1 MNSIPPRR
9 PPRTP
14 LPARDAPFVPN
25 YPQELPIV
33 EKRDAIVRAI
43 AEHQVLVVTGETGSG
58 KSTQLPKFCLEA
70 GRGSTGL
77 IGCTQPRRIAAITLA
92 ARVSEELRDAGP
104 PWVGYKIRFQDRTA
118 RTTRIKFMTDGILL
132 AEAQRDRL
140 FRAYDTII
148 VDEAHERTLN
158 IDFLLGLLKRI
169 LPERPDLKV
178 IVTSATIDPEKF
190 SRAFGG
196 APIIEVSGRTYPV
209 ETWYRP
215 LPEPGPDDPD
225 AEEVGYVDRA
235 VAAVDEIRSLR
246 TRERGGDI
254 LIFMPTESD
263 IRETVQRLEE
273 KRYFNTVVLPL
284 FGRMA
289 SSDQQRV
296 FHPVPQEK
304 IVVATNVAETSITIP
319 RIRYA
324 IDTGL
329 ARISRYN
336 SRSRTRSLPIS
347 RISRAGA
354 DQRKGRCGRMEAG
367 ICIRLFSEED
377 YLDRPLY
384 TPPEIQRANLAE
396 VILRMLYL
404 RLGNIQDFPFL
415 DPPSPA
421 SIKDGFGVL
430 TELRAVDDHRRITPV
445 GRMMARLPL
454 DPRLSRMLLE
464 ARSQGAL
471 AELTV
476 LAAALSIQDPK
487 ERPLDQEAQADQVHA
502 LFRDRRSD
510 FVGLLKIWQAC
521 RLPASS
527 RTDSESPCPP
537 PPAGPPAPLPP
548 APVATPAAPSGT
560 APATPCEP
568 GPEPAPGSASKSPH
582 PAQDAPS
589 ETAAVRS
596 SAVSRG
602 RLRRFC
608 RDHFLSYRRMRE
620 WMDVHEE
627 IRTILDELG
636 NFTPNSAPASYDAIH
651 RSVLSGYLSNIAFRK
666 EKNTY
671 LGSRN
676 RQVVIFPGS
685 GLFNKGGGW
694 IVAAEIVQTSRLF
707 ARTAADV
714 QPEWIE
720 EIGSHLCRSSYSE
733 PHWERKA
740 GQVTA
745 FEKVT
750 LYGLTVVDRRK
761 VSYGR
766 IHPEEAREIFIR
778 SALVE
783 GDLPPKYGFLDHNR
797 ELIRRIEELESKA
810 RRRDLLVDD
819 EAIFQFYEGRLPVI
833 SDIRSFDRFLKDRG
847 GDHLLRMSEADLLR
861 VEPDFAALE
870 QFPDSLDAHVAE
882 LPLHYAFHPGA
893 EDDGIT
899 ARIPVHAVGGLSAEP
914 FRWLVPGILV
924 EKVLFLMKALPK
936 GIRKQ
941 FVPVGETAQ
950 RLAARLRFGT
960 GRLSDE
966 MSLCL
971 FDLTGIRVPPDQWDE
986 AGLPEH
992 LRMRFEVLG
1001 PKGET
1006 LGAGRDL
1013 DSLKPLAAARPEDG
1027 LWKEARKLWERE
1039 GIGPEDF
1046 GEIPGRI
1053 DLGKDALGLSR
1064 HGFLGLRAEEGRV
1077 SLRLFETPEEAE
1089 SASCE
1094 GLKLLYLAAFDA
1106 EIRQLRKGWVFPA
1119 DLAAPAFFMGTVKEA
1134 NRSLEDYLV
1143 RELFDLHGPQRPD
1156 CRRFRETR
1164 ERLAGRLGPPAREMM
1179 EEVFDALRQ
1188 RENARSCLQR
1198 FRKMARG
1205 SVAPLERLDVLAGE
1219 LDALVPGTFLDR
1231 YRRDRVKDLPR
1242 YLRALQ
1248 IRAERTYAAPEK
1260 DRLKADQL
1268 VPHLRRIEELKRA
1281 GEDRPAAELMDFC
1294 DDYRW
1299 MVEEFKIGL
1308 FAPEI
1313 KTRFRVSARR
1323 LDEKWQEGS
1332 AWTAAR

>member
-1 MNSIPPRR
+1 MNPMPPRR

-14 LPARDAPFVPN
+14 LPARDAPFVPD

-33 EKRDAIVRAI
+33 EKRDDIVRALG
-43 AEHQVLVVTGETGSG
+43 EHQVLVVTGETGSG

-70 GRGSTGL
+70 GRGRSGL

-92 ARVSEELRDAGP
+92 ARVSDELRDAGP
-104 PWVGYKIRFQDRTA
+104 SWVGYKIRFQDRTA

-158 IDFLLGLLKRI
+158 IDFLLGLLIRV

-215 LPEPGPDDPD
+215 LPEPGPDDPE
-225 AEEVGYVDRA
+225 AEEASYVDRA
-235 VAAVDEIRSLR
+235 VAAVGEIRSLR
-246 TRERGGDI
+246 PRERGGDI

-263 IRETVQRLEE
+263 IRETVQRIEE
-273 KRYFNTVVLPL
+273 MRYFHTIVLPL

-296 FHPVPQEK
+296 FRPAAEEK
-304 IVVATNVAETSITIP
+304 IVVATNVAETSVTIP

-329 ARISRYN
+329 ARISQYN
-336 SRSRTRSLPIS
+336 SRSRTRSLPVS
-347 RISRAGA
+347 RISRASA

-384 TPPEIQRANLAE
+384 TPPEIQRSNLAE

-404 RLGNIQDFPFL
+404 RLGNVQDFPFL

-430 TELRAVDDHRRITPV
+430 RELRAVDDHRRITPL

-521 RLPASS
+521 HLP
-527 RTDSESPCPP
+527 ESPAATMPP
-537 PPAGPPAPLPP
+537 PGGTPEAPPGAPTESAPTVQDTPAP
-548 APVATPAAPSGT
+548 A
-560 APATPCEP
+560 
-568 GPEPAPGSASKSPH
+568 
-582 PAQDAPS
+582 
-589 ETAAVRS
+589 AAVRS
-596 SAVSRG
+596 TAISRS

-636 NFTPNSAPASYDAIH
+636 NFTPNAEPATYDAIH
-651 RSVLSGYLSNIAFRK
+651 RSVLSGYLSHIALRK

-676 RQVVIFPGS
+676 RQVTVFPGS

-707 ARTAADV
+707 ARTAADI

-720 EIGSHLCRSSYSE
+720 EIGGHLCRSTYSE

-761 VSYGR
+761 VSYSR

-819 EAIFQFYEGRLPVI
+819 EALYRFYDTRLPAI
-833 SDIRSFDRFLKDRG
+833 SDIRSFDKFLKDRG
-847 GDHLLRMSEADLLR
+847 GDHLFRMSEADLLR
-861 VEPDFAALE
+861 NQPDFAALE
-870 QFPDSLDAHVAE
+870 QFPDSVDAHVAV
-882 LPLHYAFHPGA
+882 LPLRYAFHPGA

-899 ARIPVHAVGGLSAEP
+899 ACMPVHAIGGLSPEP
-914 FRWLVPGILV
+914 FRWLVPGILD
-924 EKVLFLMKALPK
+924 EKVLSLMKALPK

-950 RLAARLRFGT
+950 RLAARLPFGI
-960 GRLSDE
+960 GRLHDQ
-966 MSLCL
+966 MSRCL
-971 FDLTGIRVPPDQWDE
+971 FELTGIRVPPERWDE
-986 AGLPEH
+986 ADLPPH
-992 LRMRFEVLG
+992 LKMRFEVLG
-1001 PKGET
+1001 PKGEN

-1013 DSLKPLAAARPEDG
+1013 DALKSLAAPRREDG
-1027 LWKEARKLWERE
+1027 LWKEARKLWERD

-1046 GEIPGRI
+1046 HEIPERI
-1053 DLGKDALGLSR
+1053 DLGKDALGLLR
-1064 HGFLGLRAEEGRV
+1064 HGFLGLQAEEGRV
-1077 SLRLFETPEEAE
+1077 SVRLFKSPDEAE

-1094 GLKLLYLAAFDA
+1094 GLKLLYLSAFDA
-1106 EIRQLRKGWVFPA
+1106 EIRQLRRSWVFPA
-1119 DLAAPAFFMGTVKEA
+1119 DLAASAFFMGTAREA
-1134 NRSLEDYLV
+1134 NRFLEDYLV

-1156 CRRFRETR
+1156 PRRFRETT
-1164 ERLAGRLGPPAREMM
+1164 ERLKGRLGPPAREMM
-1179 EEVFDALRQ
+1179 EEVFDAVRQ

-1205 SVAPLERLDVLAGE
+1205 NPAPLERLDVLAEE
-1219 LDALVPGTFLDR
+1219 LNALAPGSFLDR
-1231 YRRDRVKDLPR
+1231 YRRNRVKELPR

-1248 IRAERTYAAPEK
+1248 IRAERAYASPEK

-1268 VPHLRRIEELKRA
+1268 APHLRRIQELERA
-1281 GEDRPAAELMDFC
+1281 CGDRAPAERTDLC
-1294 DDYRW
+1294 DEYRW

-1313 KTRFRVSARR
+1313 KTRFRVSAKR
-1323 LDEKWQEGS
+1323 LDEKWQEGL
-1332 AWTAAR
+1332 AWIATH